1 LYKEGFLLI
10 DKEKIRLMSKLAI
23 YEKNYGT
30 IDEKINGYYK
40 SDYVYL
46 QNWWARI
53 SAAIAGFIIV
63 GMFLLY
69 KIFIEK
75 VDIFDLDYKLY
86 GIRIGIFILIL
97 IVFYSFLSSYVYN
110 KRYEESQ
117 KRIKNYLE
125 MLKQLDEHKSLEQEE
140 VYKEDYGSNLSN
152 PGDNNSF
159 L

>member
-1 LYKEGFLLI
+1 MAIINQIMYIYKIG
-10 DKEKIRLMSKLAI
+10 
-23 YEKNYGT
+23 G
-30 IDEKINGYYK
+30 
-40 SDYVYL
+40 
-46 QNWWARI
+46 QI

-86 GIRIGIFILIL
+86 GIRIGILCYSYC
-97 IVFYSFLSSYVYN
+97 FYSFLSSYVYN
-110 KRYEESQ
+110 KRYENL
-117 KRIKNYLE
+117 KIKNYLE

-152 PGDNNSF
+152 RETIIAF
-159 L
+159 IKAKKR